1 MHARLLRMAVVSDR
15 VRDVEQIFSRDVI
28 PLCRKQAGF
37 RGAYFLEEP
46 GSGECVAIT
55 FWKDEAAMLA
65 NERNRFFQEQ
75 VAKLLRFFT
84 SVPVR
89 ETYEV
94 AVEDEVG

>member
-1 MHARLLRMAVVSDR
+1 MQARLLRMNIVAAR
-15 VRDVEQIFSRDVI
+15 VREVEELFAGEIV
-28 PLCRKQAGF
+28 PLCRKQPGF
-37 RGAYFLEEP
+37 RGGYFLRDAAT
-46 GSGECVAIT
+46 GECMAIT

-94 AVEDEVG
+94 AVEDEA